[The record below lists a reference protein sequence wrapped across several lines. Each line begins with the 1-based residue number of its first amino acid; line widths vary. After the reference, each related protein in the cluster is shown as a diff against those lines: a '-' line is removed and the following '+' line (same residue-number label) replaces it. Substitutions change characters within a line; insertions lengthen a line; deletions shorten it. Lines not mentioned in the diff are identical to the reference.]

1 MRQIDDETLVA
12 YVDGELD
19 ASTSAEVETALQN
32 DAEAREKVRWMRAS
46 VTAMHGAYGSALAEP
61 IPARVLATI
70 DAAGSDDTHRD
81 ANIVEMPQSR
91 HTMRQF
97 LPFALAASLAFLL
110 IGGGVGFMAAKSTI
124 DRSLFRAGL
133 PQVALHVKSEELR
146 ARALEYHV
154 SGRSLD
160 WQSPDSQMSVR
171 VTPVRTFIGG
181 DGRPC
186 REFKEEVAQNTVV
199 TTQIGVA
206 CRTAELVWQTYVKVT
221 TGNDSSDVF

>member
-19 ASTSAEVETALQN
+19 ASTKASVEAELTVN
-32 DAEAREKVRWMRAS
+32 SEAREKVRLMRAS
-46 VTAMHGAYGSALAEP
+46 ATAMHGAYGSALAEP
-61 IPARVLATI
+61 LPAQVLATI
-70 DAAGSDDTHRD
+70 EAATSSDAERNAEILR
-81 ANIVEMPQSR
+81 MPQHR
-91 HTMRQF
+91 FAIRQV
-97 LPFALAASLAFLL
+97 LPYAMAASLAFLL
-110 IGGGVGFMAAKSTI
+110 IGGGAGFMAAKSTI
-124 DRSLFRAGL
+124 ERSLIGAGL

-171 VTPVRTFIGG
+171 ITPVRTFMSG

-186 REFKEEVAQNTVV
+186 REFREEVSKNTVV

-206 CRTAELVWQTYVKVT
+206 CRTAELVWQTYAKVT
-221 TGNDSSDVF
+221 TGDDTSNAF

>member
-1 MRQIDDETLVA
+1 MRKLDDETLVA

-19 ASTSAEVETALQN
+19 ASTRATVDAALVG
-32 DAEAREKVRWMRAS
+32 DTEAREKVRLMRAS
-46 VTAMHGAYGSALAEP
+46 ASAMHGAYGSALAEP
-61 IPARVLATI
+61 LPARVLATI
-70 DAAGSDDTHRD
+70 DDSLSNGTRMAAD
-81 ANIVEMPQSR
+81 IVETPQHR
-91 HTMRQF
+91 FTMRQV

-110 IGGGVGFMAAKSTI
+110 IGGGVGFMAAKSAVE
-124 DRSLFRAGL
+124 RSLSGAGL
-133 PQVALHVKSEELR
+133 PQAALHLKSEEVR

-160 WQSPDSQMSVR
+160 WQSPDQQMSVR
-171 VTPVRTFIGG
+171 VTPVRTFISG

-221 TGNDSSDVF
+221 TGNDSPDAF